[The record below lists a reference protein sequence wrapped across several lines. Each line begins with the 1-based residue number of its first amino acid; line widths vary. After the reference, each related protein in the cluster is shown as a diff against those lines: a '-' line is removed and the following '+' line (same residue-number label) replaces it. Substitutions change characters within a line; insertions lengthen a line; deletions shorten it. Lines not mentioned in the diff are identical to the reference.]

1 MSATGGTGVKGG
13 TGADDFI
20 RCEGLVKIYKIEDVE
35 VVALQGLD
43 LTIGRGEVMGIIGPS
58 GSGKTTLMNVLGG
71 LDVPS
76 AGKAVVDGVD
86 LIRISERQRLRYRRR
101 SVGFVWQNV
110 GRNLIPYLT
119 AVENVQLP
127 MILAGRFDHRRAE
140 RLLELVG
147 LGHRLQ
153 HRPVTMS
160 GGEQQRVAIAI
171 GLANEPPVLLADE
184 PTGSL
189 DTENTIRLL
198 EVFDTVRKELGVTV
212 VIVTHDASMARALDR
227 YVQIRDGKTSTESV
241 RRVAVTYTE
250 QGTAEA
256 AAALQAGAAGAG
268 SSAAGDGAGEGA
280 AETGAGGA
288 AGADAS
294 HEHFTLLDSAGRLQI
309 PADMRDAYRIG
320 GRVKLVEEEGR
331 ILIVPDE
338 R

>member
-1 MSATGGTGVKGG
+1 MRNDNVD
-13 TGADDFI
+13 ADDFI

-43 LTIGRGEVMGIIGPS
+43 LTIQRGEVMGIIGPS

-76 AGKAVVDGVD
+76 AGKAVVDGID
-86 LIRISERQRLRYRRR
+86 LIRISDRQRLRYRRR

-110 GRNLIPYLT
+110 SRNLIPYLT
-119 AVENVQLP
+119 AAENVQLP
-127 MILAGRFDHRRAE
+127 MILSGRFDHRRAE

-147 LGHRLQ
+147 LGHRLR

-171 GLANEPPVLLADE
+171 GLANEPRVLLADE

-198 EVFDTVRKELGVTV
+198 EVFDTVRSELGVTV
-212 VIVTHDASMARALDR
+212 VIVTHDTSMARALDR

-256 AAALQAGAAGAG
+256 VAALQAGAGSGA
-268 SSAAGDGAGEGA
+268 AADDAGDGQEEGA
-280 AETGAGGA
+280 ATA
-288 AGADAS
+288 AADAS
-294 HEHFTLLDSAGRLQI
+294 HEHYTLLDSAGRLQI
-309 PADMRDAYRIG
+309 PDDMRDAYRIG
-320 GRVKLVEEEGR
+320 GRVKLLEEDGR
-331 ILIVPDE
+331 ILIVPSE
-338 R
+338 E

>member
-1 MSATGGTGVKGG
+1 MRNDNVD
-13 TGADDFI
+13 ADDFI

-43 LTIGRGEVMGIIGPS
+43 LTIQRGEVMGIIGPS

-76 AGKAVVDGVD
+76 AGKAVVDGID
-86 LIRISERQRLRYRRR
+86 LIRISDRQRLRYRRR

-110 GRNLIPYLT
+110 SRNLIPYLT
-119 AVENVQLP
+119 AAENVQLP
-127 MILAGRFDHRRAE
+127 MILSGRFDHRRAE

-147 LGHRLQ
+147 LGHRLR

-171 GLANEPPVLLADE
+171 GLANEPQVLLADE

-198 EVFDTVRKELGVTV
+198 EVFDTVRSELGVTV
-212 VIVTHDASMARALDR
+212 VIVTHDTSMARALDR

-256 AAALQAGAAGAG
+256 VAALQAGAGSGA
-268 SSAAGDGAGEGA
+268 AADDAGDGQEEGA
-280 AETGAGGA
+280 ATA
-288 AGADAS
+288 AADAS

-309 PADMRDAYRIG
+309 PDDMRDAYRIR
-320 GRVKLVEEEGR
+320 GRVKLLEEDGR
-331 ILIVPDE
+331 ILIVPSE
-338 R
+338 E

>member
-1 MSATGGTGVKGG
+1 MGT
-13 TGADDFI
+13 DEFI

-43 LTIGRGEVMGIIGPS
+43 LTIQRGEVMGIIGPS

-76 AGKAVVDGVD
+76 AGKAVVDGID
-86 LIRISERQRLRYRRR
+86 LIRISDRQRLRYRRR
-101 SVGFVWQNV
+101 NVGFVWQNV
-110 GRNLIPYLT
+110 SRNLIPYLT

-127 MILAGRFDHRRAE
+127 MILAGRFDHRRAV

-147 LGHRLQ
+147 LGHRLR

-198 EVFDTVRKELGVTV
+198 EVFDTVRTQLGVTV
-212 VIVTHDASMARALDR
+212 VIVTHDTSMARALDR
-227 YVQIRDGKTSTESV
+227 YVQIRDGKTSIESV

-250 QGTAEA
+250 RGTAEA
-256 AAALQAGAAGAG
+256 AAALRAG
-268 SSAAGDGAGEGA
+268 SGTADDAGDGEEEGA
-280 AETGAGGA
+280 AAGTD
-288 AGADAS
+288 DAS

-320 GRVKLVEEEGR
+320 GRVKLVEEDGR
-331 ILIVPDE
+331 ILIVPSE
-338 R
+338 Q

>member
-1 MSATGGTGVKGG
+1 MAG
-13 TGADDFI
+13 DDFI

-43 LTIGRGEVMGIIGPS
+43 LTIRRGEVMGIIGPS

-71 LDVPS
+71 LDAPS
-76 AGKAVVDGVD
+76 AGKAVVDGTD

-101 SVGFVWQNV
+101 NVGFVWQNV

-119 AVENVQLP
+119 ATENVQLP
-127 MILAGRFDHRRAE
+127 MILSGRFDHTRAE
-140 RLLELVG
+140 RLLTLVG
-147 LGHRLQ
+147 LGHRLH

-171 GLANEPPVLLADE
+171 GLANQPPVLLADE

-198 EVFDTVRKELGVTV
+198 EVFDTVRRELGVTV
-212 VIVTHDASMARALDR
+212 VIVTHDTSMARALDR
-227 YVQIRDGKTSTESV
+227 YVQIRDGKTSTESI
-241 RRVAVTYTE
+241 RRSPVTYTE

-256 AAALQAGAAGAG
+256 IAALQSAAIGPDATGEDGDDAGAAQSRA
-268 SSAAGDGAGEGA
+268 A
-280 AETGAGGA
+280 AEG
-288 AGADAS
+288 DAS

-320 GRVKLVEEEGR
+320 GRVKLVEEDGR
-331 ILIVPDE
+331 ILIVPGGE

>member
-1 MSATGGTGVKGG
+1 MAT
-13 TGADDFI
+13 DDFI

-43 LTIGRGEVMGIIGPS
+43 LTIQRGEVMGIIGPS

-76 AGKAVVDGVD
+76 AGKAVVDGID
-86 LIRISERQRLRYRRR
+86 LIRISDRQRLRYRRR

-110 GRNLIPYLT
+110 SRNLIPYLT

-127 MILAGRFDHRRAE
+127 MILSGRFDHRRAE

-147 LGHRLQ
+147 LGHRLR

-171 GLANEPPVLLADE
+171 GLANEPQVLLADE

-189 DTENTIRLL
+189 DTENTMRLL
-198 EVFDTVRKELGVTV
+198 EVFDTVRNELGVTV
-212 VIVTHDASMARALDR
+212 VIVTHDTSMARALDR

-250 QGTAEA
+250 RGTAEA
-256 AAALQAGAAGAG
+256 VAALQAGAGA
-268 SSAAGDGAGEGA
+268 AATDADGGTDEGA
-280 AETGAGGA
+280 APA
-288 AGADAS
+288 ALDAS

-320 GRVKLVEEEGR
+320 GRVKLVEEDGR
-331 ILIVPDE
+331 ILIVPTE
-338 R
+338 Q

>member
-1 MSATGGTGVKGG
+1 MGT
-13 TGADDFI
+13 DEFI

-43 LTIGRGEVMGIIGPS
+43 LTIQRGEVMGIIGPS

-76 AGKAVVDGVD
+76 AGKAVVDGID
-86 LIRISERQRLRYRRR
+86 LIRISDRQRLRYRRR

-110 GRNLIPYLT
+110 SRNLIPYLT
-119 AVENVQLP
+119 AAENVQLP
-127 MILAGRFDHRRAE
+127 MILSGRFDHRRAE

-147 LGHRLQ
+147 LGHRLR

-171 GLANEPPVLLADE
+171 GLANEPQVLLADE

-198 EVFDTVRKELGVTV
+198 EVFDTVRSELGVTV
-212 VIVTHDASMARALDR
+212 VIVTHDTSMARALDR

-256 AAALQAGAAGAG
+256 VAALQAGAGSGA
-268 SSAAGDGAGEGA
+268 AADDAGDGQEEGA
-280 AETGAGGA
+280 ATA
-288 AGADAS
+288 AADAS

-309 PADMRDAYRIG
+309 PDDMRDAYRIR
-320 GRVKLVEEEGR
+320 GRVKLLEEDGR
-331 ILIVPDE
+331 ILIVPSE
-338 R
+338 E

>member
-1 MSATGGTGVKGG
+1 MRNDNVD
-13 TGADDFI
+13 ADDFI

-43 LTIGRGEVMGIIGPS
+43 LTIQRGEVMGIIGPS

-76 AGKAVVDGVD
+76 AGKAVVDGID
-86 LIRISERQRLRYRRR
+86 LIRISDRQRLRYRRR

-110 GRNLIPYLT
+110 SRNLIPYLT
-119 AVENVQLP
+119 AAENVQLP
-127 MILAGRFDHRRAE
+127 MILSGRFDHRRAE

-147 LGHRLQ
+147 LGHRLR

-171 GLANEPPVLLADE
+171 GLANEPRVLLADE

-198 EVFDTVRKELGVTV
+198 EVFDTVRSELGVTV
-212 VIVTHDASMARALDR
+212 VIVTHDTSMARALDR

-256 AAALQAGAAGAG
+256 VAALQAGAGSGA
-268 SSAAGDGAGEGA
+268 AADDAGDGQEEGA
-280 AETGAGGA
+280 ATA
-288 AGADAS
+288 AADAS

-309 PADMRDAYRIG
+309 PDDMRDAYRIR
-320 GRVKLVEEEGR
+320 GRVKLLEEDGR
-331 ILIVPDE
+331 ILIVPSE
-338 R
+338 E

>member
-1 MSATGGTGVKGG
+1 MAG
-13 TGADDFI
+13 DDFI

-43 LTIGRGEVMGIIGPS
+43 LTIQRGEVMGIIGPS

-86 LIRISERQRLRYRRR
+86 LIRISDRQRLRYRRR
-101 SVGFVWQNV
+101 SVGFVWQSV
-110 GRNLIPYLT
+110 ARNLIPYLT

-127 MILAGRFDHRRAE
+127 MILSGRFDHKRAE

-147 LGHRLQ
+147 LGHRKK

-171 GLANEPPVLLADE
+171 GLANEPTILLADE

-189 DTENTIRLL
+189 DTANTVRLL
-198 EVFDTVRKELGVTV
+198 EVFDTVRTELGVTV
-212 VIVTHDASMARALDR
+212 VIVTHDTSMARALDR

-256 AAALQAGAAGAG
+256 VAAPREATTPV
-268 SSAAGDGAGEGA
+268 AGDGAA
-280 AETGAGGA
+280 ADTDDDASHPPDA
-288 AGADAS
+288 ADAS

-309 PADMRDAYRIG
+309 PADMRDTYRIG
-320 GRVKLVEEEGR
+320 GRVKLVEEDGR
-331 ILIVPDE
+331 ILIVPTE
-338 R
+338 E

>member
-1 MSATGGTGVKGG
+1 MRNDNVD
-13 TGADDFI
+13 ADDFI

-43 LTIGRGEVMGIIGPS
+43 LTIQRGEVMGIIGPS

-76 AGKAVVDGVD
+76 AGKAVVDGID
-86 LIRISERQRLRYRRR
+86 LIRISDRQRLRYRRR

-110 GRNLIPYLT
+110 SRNLIPYLT
-119 AVENVQLP
+119 AAENVQLP
-127 MILAGRFDHRRAE
+127 MILSGRFDHRRAE

-147 LGHRLQ
+147 LGHRLR

-171 GLANEPPVLLADE
+171 GLANEPQVLLADE

-198 EVFDTVRKELGVTV
+198 EVFDTVRSELGVTV
-212 VIVTHDASMARALDR
+212 VIVTHDTSMARALDR

-256 AAALQAGAAGAG
+256 VTALQAGAGSGA
-268 SSAAGDGAGEGA
+268 AADDAGDSQEEGA
-280 AETGAGGA
+280 ATA
-288 AGADAS
+288 AADAS
-294 HEHFTLLDSAGRLQI
+294 HEHYTLLDSAGRLQI
-309 PADMRDAYRIG
+309 PDDMRDAYRIG
-320 GRVKLVEEEGR
+320 GRVKLLEEDGR
-331 ILIVPDE
+331 ILIVPSE
-338 R
+338 E